1 MTFVGR
7 VIALANQ
14 KGGVGKTT
22 TSVNLAASLA
32 RLGKKVLL
40 IDLDPQGNATVAIG
54 VDKDSLRNSVFEV
67 LVGECKAKQAI
78 VHVEQAGLD
87 LMPANGD
94 LTAAE
99 VALLEEDM
107 GPKRLRKT
115 LKKARGNYDVVLIDC
130 PPTLNMLTINALTA
144 ADGIVVPVQCEFFA
158 LEGLSALMDTIET
171 VQEQLNEKLH
181 IDGLLR
187 TMHDRRNNLANDV
200 SNELVAHF
208 GMKVLQT
215 IIPRNVRL
223 AEAPSYGESIL
234 DYDAASNGAIA
245 YLALANELIRKTQ
258 L

>member
-1 MTFVGR
+1 MGR

-40 IDLDPQGNATVAIG
+40 IDLDPQGNSTVAIG
-54 VDKDSLRNSVFEV
+54 VDKDNLENSVFEV
-67 LVGECKAKQAI
+67 LVGESKARSAI
-78 VHVEQAGLD
+78 QHVELANLD

-99 VALLEEDM
+99 VALLEENM
-107 GPKRLRKT
+107 GPKRLRKA
-115 LKKARGNYDVVLIDC
+115 LKKVRTEYDAVLIDC
-130 PPTLNMLTINALTA
+130 PPTLNMLTLNALTA
-144 ADGIVVPVQCEFFA
+144 ADGIVVPVQCEYFA

-171 VQEQLNEKLH
+171 IKEELNPSLH

-200 SNELVAHF
+200 SNQLVAHF

-234 DYDAASNGAIA
+234 DYDASSNGAIA

-258 L
+258 I